1 MIRAPIG
8 WPGSVAACLLL
19 AGCASNNPYSV
30 PATPNTATGCVSS
43 MAALHVTVVPA
54 ETMDNGRPVVPPYID
69 FADVS
74 QCLHLPS
81 TAPEAVALYAI
92 GTRRPIEMKFRLLL
106 SPKGTMPATVSLLDG
121 QFRVVRAYDF
131 SSFTRRGGEY
141 SLPVFL
147 NPTDSNIRYALV
159 TPDPHYVG
167 KDEQTHGSV
176 GGPVS
181 VPGPGYFFLIYV
193 GHETDTKYPFTLGGR
208 ISVSTTTEVSAP
220 IVSPQ

>member
-1 MIRAPIG
+1 MIKATIG
-8 WPGSVAACLLL
+8 LAATLLL
-19 AGCASNNPYSV
+19 MGCASNNPYSV
-30 PATPNTATGCVSS
+30 PMIPNTSRNCVSS
-43 MAALHVTVVPA
+43 MAALRTTAIPA
-54 ETMDNGRPVVPPYID
+54 ETTDNGRLIVPPYVD

-92 GTRRPIEMKFRLLL
+92 GPARPIEMKFKLLL
-106 SPKGTMPATVSLLDG
+106 SPNGTMPAAVSLLDG

-131 SSFTRRGGEY
+131 STFTRRGGEY

-147 NPTDSNIRYALV
+147 NPSDSDIRYALV

-176 GGPVS
+176 GGPVAVS
-181 VPGPGYFFLIYV
+181 APGYFFLIYV
-193 GHETDTKYPFTLGGR
+193 GHETSTRYPFTLGGR
-208 ISVSTTTEVSAP
+208 ISVSTTAEVSAP
-220 IVSPQ
+220 IVAPQ